1 MYQGQGGC
9 SQSCCSSAPT
19 GASEPSYERDAW
31 CQLLTK
37 WLKVSA
43 VAYVSDLSNVTPR
56 DLGSEQKGRV
66 SFLRLTLSS
75 GLASLLLRW
84 KTADTVFVVL
94 SFSFQVWRYSV
105 TVAMS
110 LHSTPST
117 ACRSHQHAWL
127 LGRQHMHTFWRRCL
141 ASQRCR
147 CWREGVPGQLLV
159 GRRSWG
165 VTPLGWCEITTKFVS
180 ACFTSCQIYLLV
192 KNSFDK
198 LDPMSK
204 RSSYKSKQSCF
215 NIAHTSCRTC
225 LLQLLVT
232 DNSFQSNI
240 VKVAERSVSNR
251 VFPNPKPVFFGYFQL
266 PETRVFKK
274 TGIAVAFKY

>member
-1 MYQGQGGC
+1 MVQYLYRTTDLKIVKKLNPSFFKSLCWSKDEASSDYWTLYQKQG
-9 SQSCCSSAPT
+9 
-19 GASEPSYERDAW
+19 
-31 CQLLTK
+31 
-37 WLKVSA
+37 
-43 VAYVSDLSNVTPR
+43 
-56 DLGSEQKGRV
+56 
-66 SFLRLTLSS
+66 FLRRFRDPIRVPLPLPA
-75 GLASLLLRW
+75 GL
-84 KTADTVFVVL
+84 
-94 SFSFQVWRYSV
+94 
-105 TVAMS
+105 
-110 LHSTPST
+110 
-117 ACRSHQHAWL
+117 HQHAWL
-127 LGRQHMHTFWRRCL
+127 LGRQDMHTFWRRCL

-147 CWREGVPGQLLV
+147 CWREGVPGQLPV

-165 VTPLGWCEITTKFVS
+165 VTPLGWCEITAKFVS

-204 RSSYKSKQSCF
+204 RSLYKSKQSCF
-215 NIAHTSCRTC
+215 YIAHTSCRTC